1 MKYGPARKFL
11 INYFIEIFAVRQY
24 IRYQMIV
31 SDSPQYRSFPFL
43 YGTIAS
49 QKSIASGSAG
59 ECRRKPAR
67 NDNRELGS

>member
-31 SDSPQYRSFPFL
+31 NDSPQNRSFPFL
-43 YGTIAS
+43 YGTIA
-49 QKSIASGSAG
+49 QPANVAGS
-59 ECRRKPAR
+59 RRVTTTV
-67 NDNRELGS
+67 S